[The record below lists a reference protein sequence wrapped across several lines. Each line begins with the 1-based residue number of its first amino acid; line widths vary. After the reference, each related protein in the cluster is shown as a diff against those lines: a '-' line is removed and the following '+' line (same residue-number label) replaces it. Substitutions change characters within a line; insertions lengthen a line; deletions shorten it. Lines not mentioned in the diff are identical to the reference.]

1 MDPIT
6 QQTTLAA
13 AGGKKDPLYVDDVFS
28 TFLFKGTRSTLQ
40 ITNGI
45 DLAGEGGMVWSK
57 VRDSANNYGTI
68 YDTENGTGPQGGRFF
83 NAPMGTN
90 GTSTQSDGLTSF
102 NSDGYTLGGNL
113 FENSNDSTYG
123 EDHVSWTFRK
133 APGFFDVVT
142 YTGDGTS
149 GRQIPHSIGSTPGM
163 IIVKCTTHTQE
174 WVVWHRSAGQ
184 YEGRLNEASS
194 FGWEYITGATDANFT
209 LTNAGNATNASGR
222 TYVAYIFAHDDASFG
237 TDEDESIIKCGSYTG
252 SGNTN
257 GATIDLGFEPQWVIL
272 KPSSGSGH
280 WQVYDTMRG
289 WTDGGKD
296 RLLYANLNGTED
308 GTNTDLIKRFSTGF
322 QLTANFTGNSSGV
335 TYIYMAIRRPNKP
348 PSAGTEVF
356 NAKLRTGTGTTGQID
371 SGIGFAPDLAI
382 IKSRNVGTSGFFYD
396 RLRGDDNY
404 LQSSSIDQE
413 SSGGLS
419 LTSATGTVVIGGS
432 AGWHSENGRTFVDL
446 YFKRA
451 PGFMDIVAYTGTG
464 VIRTVAHNLEAVPE
478 LIIVKKRDT
487 ANADWPV
494 YSVAAGSNSKA
505 FLNLNDATTVTS
517 DAYWGSTTPTSSVFT
532 VGAGTLTNGGGAD
545 FIAYLFATLPGISK
559 VGTYTGTGSTINV
572 NCGFTAG
579 ARFVLTKRT
588 DFATDWVFYDTARG
602 IVSGNDPALTLN
614 ANDADYTTYD
624 FIDPLNSGF
633 TLNASGFS
641 NQSGG
646 NYIFLAIA

>member
-28 TFLFKGTRSTLQ
+28 TFLYEGNNTTGRN
-40 ITNGI
+40 IPNGI
-45 DLAGEGGMVWSK
+45 DLAGEGGLVWVK
-57 VRDSANNYGTI
+57 KRSASEDHVLL
-68 YDTENGTGPQGGRFF
+68 DTERGENNFVTITNNAAVTSGGPITAFR
-83 NAPMGTN
+83 
-90 GTSTQSDGLTSF
+90 SDGFTVD
-102 NSDGYTLGGNL
+102 NNGYV
-113 FENSNDSTYG
+113 NSNSTDY
-123 EDHVSWTFRK
+123 VSWTFRK

-142 YTGDGTS
+142 YTGT
-149 GRQIPHSIGSTPGM
+149 GSARTVAHNLGSVPGM
-163 IIVKCTTHTQE
+163 IICKPTSTTGVWRVYHQNVGNDKELVLSSTQAQSGS
-174 WVVWHRSAGQ
+174 SAWNDTTPTST
-184 YEGRLNEASS
+184 E
-194 FGWEYITGATDANFT
+194 FT
-209 LTNAGNATNASGR
+209 VNNNDVNASGVS
-222 TYVAYIFAHDDASFG
+222 YVAYLFAHDDASFG
-237 TDEDESIIKCGSYTG
+237 TDGDESIIKCGTYNG
-252 SGNTN
+252 SGTS
-257 GATIDLGFEPQWVIL
+257 GTQPIDIGFEPQFLIV
-272 KPSSGSGH
+272 KCSSSGAGDAGWMMFDVMQDFYGYSSNDSYSLRADSTDQLGATNRIHVTTNGFGFNGEGAYRVNASG
-280 WQVYDTMRG
+280 
-289 WTDGGKD
+289 
-296 RLLYANLNGTED
+296 E
-308 GTNTDLIKRFSTGF
+308 
-322 QLTANFTGNSSGV
+322 
-335 TYIYMAIRRPNKP
+335 TYVYMAIRRPNKP
-348 PSAGTEVF
+348 PEAGTDVF

-572 NCGFTAG
+572 DCGFTAG

-602 IVSGNDPALTLN
+602 IVSGNDPALTIN